1 MRRSPQVRL
10 PDADA
15 FALAEALAL
24 DNPAR
29 ERNGLTAVDYDG
41 KSVRKMLIEA
51 QDAISAAGGG
61 DLSVNVL
68 MAYRATGLWAQDE
81 HGRFRWQDAP
91 FGAHRA
97 AAAGGLSHDEF
108 AAMPVKTAGEATK
121 LVRLLRLRKLA
132 WPGSRTTLE
141 LPLRY
146 ILGSRSEQVSRPTAR
161 ERKRQLPTTLTCQR
175 KAAHRC
181 PGCGQPTSRYRWCD
195 ACLCTGMNA
204 KGRRCGKQAGHC
216 EFHPQL
222 CAPLL
227 PVTLEDIAAPLART
241 QWRRRARL
249 SRGP

>member
-1 MRRSPQVRL
+1 MSRRSPQVRL
-10 PDADA
+10 PDAEA
-15 FALAEALAL
+15 FALSEALAL
-24 DNPAR
+24 DIPAR

-108 AAMPVKTAGEATK
+108 AAMPVKTAGEAEK
-121 LVRLLRLRKLA
+121 LRLRKLA
-132 WPGSRTTLE
+132 WPGSRITLE
-141 LPLRY
+141 LPLPY

-161 ERKRQLPTTLTCQR
+161 ERKRQLRATCQR
-175 KAAHRC
+175 ENAHRC
-181 PGCGQPTSRYRWCD
+181 PVCGQQTSRYRWCD

-204 KGRRCGKQAGHC
+204 KGRRCGNQAGHC
-216 EFHPQL
+216 EFHPSY
-222 CAPLL
+222 
-227 PVTLEDIAAPLART
+227 VHR
-241 QWRRRARL
+241 
-249 SRGP
+249 S